1 MLGFFDAHCR
11 TQFRIVFFH
20 FLNLS
25 IMLVVNLP
33 SVQLYGI
40 LSHCHVIHRYGVRG
54 CRFRVYKYGS
64 SYIHRCRYYYFVS
77 QLPF

>member
-1 MLGFFDAHCR
+1 
-11 TQFRIVFFH
+11 
-20 FLNLS
+20 
-25 IMLVVNLP
+25 MLVVNLP

-77 QLPF
+77 KLPF